1 MIARSLTTDEK
12 GFSMPPIQEVP
23 PVTFEQNPI
32 LLVVFVVATIEGWTL
47 AKAAV
52 RSLLE
57 RRRKTAAARR

>member
-1 MIARSLTTDEK
+1 
-12 GFSMPPIQEVP
+12 
-23 PVTFEQNPI
+23 VTFEQNPI

>member
-1 MIARSLTTDEK
+1 M
-12 GFSMPPIQEVP
+12 
-23 PVTFEQNPI
+23 TFEQNPI

>member
-1 MIARSLTTDEK
+1 MGLACRQY
-12 GFSMPPIQEVP
+12 QEVP